1 MKKSQMEDIMQA
13 ELSVEEKSKDAFF
26 ERIARLSQEM
36 VAAHGRDFSMGALV
50 LGARWIAEGKADA
63 GSEAAPPKA

>member
-1 MKKSQMEDIMQA
+1 MQA

-63 GSEAAPPKA
+63 SREAAAPKA

>member
-1 MKKSQMEDIMQA
+1 MLA

-36 VAAHGRDFSMGALV
+36 VAAHGKDFSMGALV

-63 GSEAAPPKA
+63 DSEVTLPKA